1 MQNMLNFTKIII
13 MKTTKEN
20 YKKLC
25 EVVYNFTGNVYWV
38 NKSIYDA
45 AMKENFFV
53 CFAAVKK
60 EVEKRVK
67 DGEIFR
73 FPLIKLETGT
83 EKPYIYNNLIFK

>member
-1 MQNMLNFTKIII
+1 

-25 EVVYNFTGNVYWV
+25 EVMYNFTGNVYWV

-45 AMKENFFV
+45 AMKENFFA
-53 CFAAVKK
+53 CFATVKK

-73 FPLIKLETGT
+73 FPLIKLETG
-83 EKPYIYNNLIFK
+83 EQKQYIYNSML